1 MKKCLVVA
9 NKSCFYFRFAGF
21 IYYKYNQMHD
31 LTYSP
36 FTCEIDPDMLDF
48 HLIFK
53 AFLLTQIIQIVM
65 L

>member
-1 MKKCLVVA
+1 
-9 NKSCFYFRFAGF
+9 
-21 IYYKYNQMHD
+21 MHD